1 MAKGTA
7 KVKVKQKSKPK
18 AQTAPKL
25 IGKTKVRTTA
35 HLLINKDGKPRR
47 KGW

>member
-1 MAKGTA
+1 MAKA
-7 KVKVKQKSKPK
+7 KVKVKSKGK
-18 AQTAPKL
+18 GQSTPKL

-35 HLLINKDGKPRR
+35 HLLINKDGQPRR